1 MFSNHQD
8 FWPTWTPPS
17 AGHWTQHPR
26 ISSSLPYR
34 PPFSRALNE
43 GIFNSMSFI
52 FHTFTMLFQKV
63 SRIGERKFRKYY
75 YGNTFQAWLFLFFH
89 SNFYFMP
96 RWIWPCLPPFQW
108 NLLLFTILDSL
119 FTFSFH
125 VFGLSF
131 NFYNFGLH
139 FYFLFSL
146 SLFTILD
153 PLWQFSNIN
162 LLLWINSLKSK
173 CGSSSHCQSRKIP

>member
-1 MFSNHQD
+1 M
-8 FWPTWTPPS
+8 
-17 AGHWTQHPR
+17 
-26 ISSSLPYR
+26 
-34 PPFSRALNE
+34 PF
-43 GIFNSMSFI
+43 

-75 YGNTFQAWLFLFFH
+75 HGNTFQACLFLFFH

-125 VFGLSF
+125 IVGLAL
-131 NFYNFGLH
+131 NFYNFGFL

-146 SLFTILD
+146 HFLQFWIHSDNFLTLICSAESTPWSPSMGPQVIVRAAKFLNYKNQVLLPLF
-153 PLWQFSNIN
+153 
-162 LLLWINSLKSK
+162 KSMNF
-173 CGSSSHCQSRKIP
+173 